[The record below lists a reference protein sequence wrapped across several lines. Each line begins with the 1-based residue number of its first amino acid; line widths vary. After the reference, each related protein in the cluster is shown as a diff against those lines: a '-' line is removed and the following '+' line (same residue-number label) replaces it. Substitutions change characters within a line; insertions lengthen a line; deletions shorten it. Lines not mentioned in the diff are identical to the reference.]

1 MLLKK
6 LIIKKKKEFKRTHFF
21 YFLNIWIKCKWTSSE
36 NQLNQENETK
46 CTNIRN
52 FCQST
57 FKCATGTKHWPRLG
71 SCATIRYWLRIRIFG
86 MDGRGMNW
94 WNTRNICTI
103 ISSVGCRITSR
114 KCGPFGTLCF
124 TVVPF
129 TPP

>member
-6 LIIKKKKEFKRTHFF
+6 LIKKKKWKGTRKNLKESNLLFKYLDKVLVT
-21 YFLNIWIKCKWTSSE
+21 
-36 NQLNQENETK
+36 LNQENETK
-46 CTNIRN
+46 CRN

-71 SCATIRYWLRIRIFG
+71 SCATIKYWLRIRIFG
-86 MDGRGMNW
+86 MDERGMNW

-103 ISSVGCRITSR
+103 ISSVGCRIMSR